1 MAERKAISKKLRFE
15 VFKRDSFTCQ
25 YCGKSAPDVV
35 LELDHIKP
43 VAKGGKNELLNLV
56 ASCVDCNRGKG
67 ARELD
72 DSSVVSKQ
80 QKQLAELNERKEQ
93 LRMMLKWKE
102 ELAVMTEEQVDAI
115 NALIQKRFDGK
126 CLNTIGRMDIKS
138 LIKRFGFNE
147 AYESTEI
154 AMCNSRYSDAEYAV
168 SKIGGICFNRKHGIR
183 GK

>member
-1 MAERKAISKKLRFE
+1 MAERRAMSKKLRFE

-43 VAKGGKNELLNLV
+43 VAKGGRNELLNLV

-72 DSSVVSKQ
+72 DSSVVTKQ

-93 LRMMLKWKE
+93 LKLMLKWKE
-102 ELAVMTEEQVDAI
+102 ELALMAEEQVDVI
-115 NALIQKRFDGK
+115 DVFIQERYERTLNAE
-126 CLNTIGRMDIKS
+126 GRRIVKS
-138 LIKRFGFNE
+138 LIGRFGFNE
-147 AYESTEI
+147 VYDSTEI
-154 AMCNSRYSDAEYAV
+154 AMCNPKYTDAGYAI
-168 SKIGGICFNRKHGIR
+168 SKIGGICYNRKHGIR

>member
-1 MAERKAISKKLRFE
+1 MADRKAISKKLRFE

-72 DSSVVSKQ
+72 DSSVVTKQ

-93 LRMMLKWKE
+93 LKMMLKWKE
-102 ELAVMTEEQVDAI
+102 ELATMTEEQVDAI
-115 NALIQKRFDGK
+115 DTLISNRFDRH
-126 CLNTIGRMDIKS
+126 LSADGRRSIKS
-138 LIKRFGFNE
+138 LIGRFGFNE
-147 AYESTEI
+147 VYDSTEI
-154 AMCNSRYSDAEYAV
+154 AMCNPRYSDADYAV
-168 SKIGGICFNRKHGIR
+168 NKIGGICFNRKHGIR